1 MNHKN
6 TFAVSFYQRVDKID
20 DKKTAPVFMRVT
32 VSGKRADISINRRV
46 HTDNWEDGR
55 AKGKSQEAKQL
66 NLYLESLKAKVYN
79 IQRDLVDRKEPI
91 TAEKVKKI
99 FQGKGAND
107 KTLVQVFEYHN
118 EQMRQLIGKDF
129 SVETWHRYET
139 TLKHVKEFMLHQ
151 YKVKDLYLHE
161 VRYEFVTSFEF
172 YLKTVRSCA
181 HNSTLKYILNFRKI
195 ISLALKNEWLDK
207 DPFKNYSNRLEEVDR
222 GFLSKEELAAIEQKN
237 ITIPRLAVVRN
248 IFIFSCYTGLS
259 YAEVAKLSL
268 SNIVL
273 GIDGEKWIHIR
284 RTKTD
289 VKSTVPLLPK
299 ALDIIERY
307 KEHHSVQGKD
317 KLLPVMTNQK
327 MNAYLKELGDICG
340 ISKVL
345 TYHLARHTFAT
356 TVTLTNGV
364 PIESVSAMLG
374 HKSIKTTQIYAK
386 VVEQKVG
393 TDMAALKQKLMDDAI
408 IVKQTK
414 VNLEEIQSKK
424 AP

>member
-207 DPFKNYSNRLEEVDR
+207 DPFKNYSNRLEEVERD
-222 GFLSKEELAAIEQKN
+222 FLSKEELAAIEQKN
-237 ITIPRLAVVRN
+237 ISIPRLAVVRD

-268 SNIVL
+268 NNIVL

-299 ALDIIERY
+299 ALGIIEKY

-393 TDMAALKQKLMDDAI
+393 TDMAVLKQKLMDNDYYR
-408 IVKQTK
+408 KTNK
-414 VNLEEIQSKK
+414 G
-424 AP
+424 

>member
-1 MNHKN
+1 MSHKI
-6 TFAVSFYQRVDKID
+6 TFTVSFYQRVDKID
-20 DKKTAPVFMRVT
+20 DKKTAPIFMRVT

-46 HTDNWEDGR
+46 HTDSWEEGK

-66 NLYLESLKAKVYN
+66 NLYLDSLKAKVYG
-79 IQRDLVDRKEPI
+79 IQRDLIDRKEII
-91 TAEKVKKI
+91 TAEKVKNL
-99 FQGKGAND
+99 FQGKGIKD

-118 EQMRQLIGKDF
+118 EQMRQLINKDF
-129 SVETWHRYET
+129 STGTWQRYKT

-151 YKVKDLYLHE
+151 YKAKDMYLHE
-161 VRYEFVTSFEF
+161 VKYEFITSLEL
-172 YLKTVRSCA
+172 YLKTVRNCG
-181 HNSTLKYILNFRKI
+181 HNSTLKYIFNFKKVVF
-195 ISLALKNEWLDK
+195 LALKNEWLDK

-237 ITIPRLAVVRN
+237 ITIPRLAVVRD

-259 YAEVAKLSL
+259 YAEVAKLSPN
-268 SNIVL
+268 NIVL

-289 VKSTVPLLPK
+289 VKSIVPLLPK
-299 ALDIIERY
+299 ALTIIERY
-307 KEHHSVQGKD
+307 SEHNSVQDKN

-340 ISKVL
+340 VSKVL

-356 TVTLTNGV
+356 TITLTNGV

-393 TDMAALKQKLMDDAI
+393 ADMAALKQKLMGNASI
-408 IVKQTK
+408 AKTNK
-414 VNLEEIQSKK
+414 NYQS
-424 AP
+424 

>member
-32 VSGKRADISINRRV
+32 VNGKRADISINRRV
-46 HTDNWEDGR
+46 HTNNWEDGR

-66 NLYLESLKAKVYN
+66 NLYLESLKAKVYS

-99 FQGKGAND
+99 FQGKGAKD

-129 SVETWHRYET
+129 SIETWHRYET

-151 YKVKDLYLHE
+151 YKVKDLCLHE
-161 VRYEFVTSFEF
+161 VRYEFVTNFEF
-172 YLKTVRSCA
+172 YLKTVRSCG
-181 HNSTLKYILNFRKI
+181 HNSTLKYILNVRKI

-207 DPFKNYSNRLEEVDR
+207 DPFKNYSNRFEEVDR
-222 GFLSKEELAAIEQKN
+222 GFLSMEELAAIEQKN
-237 ITIPRLAVVRN
+237 ITIPRLAVVRD

-414 VNLEEIQSKK
+414 VNLGRDTI
-424 AP
+424 